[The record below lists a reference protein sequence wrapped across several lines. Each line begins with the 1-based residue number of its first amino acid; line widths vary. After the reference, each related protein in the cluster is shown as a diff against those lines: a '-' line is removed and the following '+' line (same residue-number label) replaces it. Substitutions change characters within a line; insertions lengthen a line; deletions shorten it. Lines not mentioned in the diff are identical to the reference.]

1 MKKWKDEAR
10 EKGER
15 LRGFLAEQDELK
27 KIQGRLSSDLD
38 GFKSLNQELKE
49 RKSQLEHE
57 INQKESLTQ

>member
-15 LRGFLAEQDELK
+15 LSAFLAEQDELK

-57 INQKESLTQ
+57 INQKESLSQ